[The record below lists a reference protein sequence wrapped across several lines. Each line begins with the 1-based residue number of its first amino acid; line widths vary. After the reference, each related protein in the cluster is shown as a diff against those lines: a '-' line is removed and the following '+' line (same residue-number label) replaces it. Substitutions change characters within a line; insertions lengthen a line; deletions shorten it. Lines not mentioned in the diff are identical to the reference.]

1 MMKGLIENECGGQN
15 PLMKLAGH
23 FNNTSEQKLTQEAI
37 KSLRA
42 AAAVAVAHQ
51 SSNQINSD
59 QLVNDYLNNHLI
71 DANNNN
77 AAAVVGRRL
86 PAPRTFQMGSL
97 LNELKQIDK
106 SSQLYQSTQS
116 MTSSS
121 NQQLSNNNNNNS
133 NSISSSVSSNNL
145 INNDWTQEYWS
156 SLTTAFQKQ
165 HQQQPPP
172 QLLMDERSFKWSTD
186 YLNQNEATLLFDE
199 AWDSLLMKNNNTSNN
214 ISQENLMFNSPF
226 GNNLLANLNGKTAND
241 LILSTTPT
249 SNQLNDEMRK
259 TANELLDSM
268 QDSRFSETEFL
279 QFVRDLSVN
288 AAALNSSTSNQQ
300 ANSTSEIQKNN
311 LENANVAGEA
321 NVASADDDLVSAWI
335 NEFQSLANG
344 NKLGSNGTSADE
356 LDYWNELQNE
366 WNMAAS

>member
-59 QLVNDYLNNHLI
+59 QLVNEYLNNHVI

-77 AAAVVGRRL
+77 TSAAVVGRRL

-106 SSQLYQSTQS
+106 TSQLYQSTQS
-116 MTSSS
+116 VSSSS
-121 NQQLSNNNNNNS
+121 NQQLANNNN

-156 SLTTAFQKQ
+156 SLTAAFQKQ
-165 HQQQPPP
+165 QQQQPP

-214 ISQENLMFNSPF
+214 SQENIMFNSTF
-226 GNNLLANLNGKTAND
+226 GNNLLANLNGKTND

-279 QFVRDLSVN
+279 EFVRELSVN
-288 AAALNSSTSNQQ
+288 AAALNSSSSSNQQ
-300 ANSTSEIQKNN
+300 ANTNEQKDNSTAAGDAASDV
-311 LENANVAGEA
+311 NV
-321 NVASADDDLVSAWI
+321 DDDLVSAWI

-344 NKLGSNGTSADE
+344 NKMGSNGTSATSADE